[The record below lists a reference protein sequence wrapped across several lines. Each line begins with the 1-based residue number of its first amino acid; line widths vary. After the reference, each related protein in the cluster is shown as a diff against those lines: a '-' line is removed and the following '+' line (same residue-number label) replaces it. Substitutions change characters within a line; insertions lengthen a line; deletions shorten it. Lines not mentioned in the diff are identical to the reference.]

1 MIFLVGVRMLTST
14 RFGASHRLQ
23 VLLDRTY
30 VKPVGPYQWAW
41 GDTKDRP
48 RHFLKTP
55 DRLLSEDSGLARF
68 DQYYMCEDEFKL
80 LALVI
85 AVEART
91 KHGIVNT
98 PPALLD
104 ESFRNSFA
112 GG

>member
-1 MIFLVGVRMLTST
+1 MS
-14 RFGASHRLQ
+14 
-23 VLLDRTY
+23 
-30 VKPVGPYQWAW
+30 
-41 GDTKDRP
+41 
-48 RHFLKTP
+48 
-55 DRLLSEDSGLARF
+55 
-68 DQYYMCEDEFKL
+68 EDEFQL

-85 AVEART
+85 AVEDRT